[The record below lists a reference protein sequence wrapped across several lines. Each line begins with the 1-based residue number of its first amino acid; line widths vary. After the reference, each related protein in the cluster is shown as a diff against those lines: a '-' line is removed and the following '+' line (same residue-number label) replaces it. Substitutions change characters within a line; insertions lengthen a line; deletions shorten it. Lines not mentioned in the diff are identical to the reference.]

1 MSAEEFHAHIC
12 RGYEDYL
19 AGRVR
24 PAEEVSAEF
33 RERLKQRGVEPACQ
47 QEQCHQKWDDFRRL
61 RHNVWVF
68 YDLPGSGTSS
78 PEHLSMT
85 MAKRLSRLR
94 KP

>member
-1 MSAEEFHAHIC
+1 MVDGSAGGARLEFS
-12 RGYEDYL
+12 
-19 AGRVR
+19 
-24 PAEEVSAEF
+24 VSAGSLPRF
-33 RERLKQRGVEPACQ
+33 LGSLPRSFGNSMQIS
-47 QEQCHQKWDDFRRL
+47 QKWVRKTRL

-78 PEHLSMT
+78 PEHLGMA

>member
-1 MSAEEFHAHIC
+1 MQHAL
-12 RGYEDYL
+12 GLGQYL
-19 AGRVR
+19 HAPMLSNQAAKNRFLSGQ
-24 PAEEVSAEF
+24 PLIE
-33 RERLKQRGVEPACQ
+33 Q
-47 QEQCHQKWDDFRRL
+47 QTNTRL

-78 PEHLSMT
+78 PEHLGMT

>member
-1 MSAEEFHAHIC
+1 MPLGVQLYDHFSQCFVLE
-12 RGYEDYL
+12 REDF
-19 AGRVR
+19 
-24 PAEEVSAEF
+24 S
-33 RERLKQRGVEPACQ
+33 
-47 QEQCHQKWDDFRRL
+47 RL